1 MVVAAGFAPKL
12 KPLEGAAEVVLPP
25 PNEKPPVEA
34 SVVLAAPKRPPEAGL
49 LAPPPK
55 LKPDILGR
63 FPVKIKT
70 GNSPSKSQESQIF
83 EANFFIALNNSCLKH
98 GRRVTI
104 LSLLYFYLGSFHNI

>member
-12 KPLEGAAEVVLPP
+12 KPPEGAAEVVLPP

-34 SVVLAAPKRPPEAGL
+34 SVVLAAAKRPPEVGL

-63 FPVKIKT
+63 FPVIIKT
-70 GNSPSKSQESQIF
+70 GNSPSKNQESQIF
-83 EANFFIALNNSCLKH
+83 EANFFYCLKQQ
-98 GRRVTI
+98 
-104 LSLLYFYLGSFHNI
+104 LSETWKKSYNSLVALFLPGFFS